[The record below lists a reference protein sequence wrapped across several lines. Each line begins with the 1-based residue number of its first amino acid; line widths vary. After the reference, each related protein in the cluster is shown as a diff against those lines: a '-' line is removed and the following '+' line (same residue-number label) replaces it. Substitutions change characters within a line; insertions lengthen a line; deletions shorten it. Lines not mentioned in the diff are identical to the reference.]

1 MTDSGELR
9 GLMERVTG
17 RRVRI
22 EVIWSGCCWVGVM
35 GSGGMRCRWMGWSMG
50 ERVWKELE

>member
-1 MTDSGELR
+1 
-9 GLMERVTG
+9 MERVTG